1 MVSIFKPDD
10 ANGDFCFPPKK
21 YNNALLLNKIG
32 GFWMVVAGR
41 ENFEHLRPLDP
52 EMTILSPNSTFHTF
66 TFVNDEKSPWVN
78 YNEK

>member
-52 EMTILSPNSTFHTF
+52 EMTILSPNSTFLVGFFGYT
-66 TFVNDEKSPWVN
+66 
-78 YNEK
+78 NERLLTKARL